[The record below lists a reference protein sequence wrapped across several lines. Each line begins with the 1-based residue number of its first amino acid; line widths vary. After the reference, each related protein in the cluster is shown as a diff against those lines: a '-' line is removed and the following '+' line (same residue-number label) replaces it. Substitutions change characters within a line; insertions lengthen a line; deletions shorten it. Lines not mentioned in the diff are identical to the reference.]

1 MVVPESDNFSL
12 GYYERGRHNS
22 KIYLINENDMDTM
35 YTQYT
40 YVEPPKKRS
49 RQDTCNSKRSA
60 IQEEVEE
67 IHLKLKEKH
76 ADMYTPAQLRLWA
89 NMLQIGTHKDYNLPP
104 DVPMFGGGKK
114 GHENTLR
121 LLML

>member
-12 GYYERGRHNS
+12 GYYQRRRGNS
-22 KIYLINENDMDTM
+22 KLYLINENVMDTM
-35 YTQYT
+35 YTQYAS
-40 YVEPPKKRS
+40 VESPKMRS
-49 RQDTCNSKRSA
+49 RQDTCNSKQSA

-104 DVPMFGGGKK
+104 DVPMFGGG
-114 GHENTLR
+114 E
-121 LLML
+121 